1 MIAYSDVI
9 SACREYI
16 LDDAEIL
23 NGEDGE
29 YAHSDEE
36 LTEWI
41 KQAAIEL
48 LKFKKHLLVSAEG
61 VPVGHTAIIK
71 DTGVEVPEIYKGALM
86 HGAMMFAFSE
96 DQQRS
101 SFERGMFNAQ
111 LGLRG

>member
-1 MIAYSDVI
+1 MITYEEVI

-23 NGEDGE
+23 NGEGGE
-29 YAHSDEE
+29 YAHSDAE

-41 KQAAIEL
+41 KQAAVEL
-48 LKFKKHLLVSAEG
+48 LKLKKHLLVSDDG
-61 VPVGHTAIIK
+61 TPVGHSAIIAE
-71 DTGVEVPEIYKGALM
+71 TGVEIPAIYKGALM

-111 LGLRG
+111 LGMRG

>member
-1 MIAYSDVI
+1 MILYSDVI

-16 LDDAEIL
+16 LDDAEQV
-23 NGEDGE
+23 
-29 YAHSDEE
+29 APVHSDAE

-41 KQAAIEL
+41 KQAAVEL
-48 LKFKKHLLVSAEG
+48 LKFKKHLLVSDEG
-61 VPVGHTAIIK
+61 NPVGHTEIIQE
-71 DTGVEVPEIYKGALM
+71 TGIDIPEIYKGALM